1 MKILSL
7 GLDNS
12 ILDKNSALA
21 QRVIEYNNLVDKY
34 EVIVPSQKNENIIL
48 SEKVKVYGSGGGNK
62 SAQFIKIYNLAKK
75 LLREEKYDIITVQD
89 QYYLA
94 LIGLKLSKKFNLG
107 LEIQIH
113 GWEKYYGLRK
123 LIAKYVLPRAGA
135 VRCVSQRLKR
145 QLVSQFNVI
154 ENKITVVPIYV
165 EKSRSLK
172 PEPPK
177 LNKEI
182 NNKFIF
188 LTVGRLVK
196 VKNIGLQIEAM
207 VEVVKKY
214 PDTELWI
221 AGDGSERAKLEE
233 LSCEL
238 GITRY
243 VKFLGWREDLDNYF
257 NQADAFVLT
266 SNFEGWGLAVI
277 EAAGCGLPIIMTD
290 VGCAGEVI
298 KNSESGIVITAGDKH
313 KLIEAMFKIIEDENL
328 RKKLGANA
336 KLAASRLPSEEQI
349 LELYKKSWEIAV
361 TNKL

>member
-1 MKILSL
+1 
-7 GLDNS
+7 
-12 ILDKNSALA
+12 
-21 QRVIEYNNLVDKY
+21 
-34 EVIVPSQKNENIIL
+34 
-48 SEKVKVYGSGGGNK
+48 
-62 SAQFIKIYNLAKK
+62 
-75 LLREEKYDIITVQD
+75 
-89 QYYLA
+89 
-94 LIGLKLSKKFNLG
+94 
-107 LEIQIH
+107 
-113 GWEKYYGLRK
+113 
-123 LIAKYVLPRAGA
+123 
-135 VRCVSQRLKR
+135 
-145 QLVSQFNVI
+145 
-154 ENKITVVPIYV
+154 
-165 EKSRSLK
+165 
-172 PEPPK
+172 
-177 LNKEI
+177 
-182 NNKFIF
+182 
-188 LTVGRLVK
+188 
-196 VKNIGLQIEAM
+196 
-207 VEVVKKY
+207 
-214 PDTELWI
+214 
-221 AGDGSERAKLEE
+221 